1 MPSQFT
7 YHDPAIKDLLVLS
20 SYLYLLSVFEW
31 IAQYV
36 LSAGLLGQILLG
48 IIYGSPLAEWLDV
61 QWQETFVVVG
71 YVGLLL
77 IVFEGG
83 MTTSLPTLT
92 ALLPLSTGIA
102 VTGLL
107 VPIGFSFLL
116 TPMFGFPLLHSFA
129 AGAALSSTSLG
140 TVLAL
145 ISSSGLSLD
154 LQQTKLGTALLG
166 AAVMDDAVAFVL
178 SEIINLLGE
187 SDNSASSTLGAHI
200 GRTIGVTFGLGIV
213 AMPVTRWIIRPL
225 YLKYT
230 RSIYRQKAGQSG
242 MLLMMAIVFI
252 GMTAGAR
259 YAGTSPLYGVYVGG
273 LVISYLMQTEAAVH
287 SDMIQQDVGDVSI
300 DTAERISASREIQGR
315 PLPSGRLRRVHTHPT
330 PVPMDRLSS
339 RPEDTP
345 PPRTPEKYETR
356 PTFLSTFEHYISPVL
371 IYLLLPLFFGSIGYS
386 IPFIP
391 LWRGKVIWKG
401 IIYTMFMLFGKA
413 LTGIWILFWPIEG
426 KRKVSWGQ
434 TMKLRLPAAL
444 LLGFAM
450 IARGE
455 IGLLISQ
462 IAYTTTEQQLTEEEF
477 LITTW
482 AIVLC
487 TILGPVG
494 VGYVIKKFKVD
505 VVRGGWH

>member
-1 MPSQFT
+1 
-7 YHDPAIKDLLVLS
+7 
-20 SYLYLLSVFEW
+20 
-31 IAQYV
+31 
-36 LSAGLLGQILLG
+36 
-48 IIYGSPLAEWLDV
+48 
-61 QWQETFVVVG
+61 
-71 YVGLLL
+71 
-77 IVFEGG
+77 

-102 VTGLL
+102 LTGLL

-166 AAVMDDAVAFVL
+166 AAVMDDVVAFVL
-178 SEIINLLGE
+178 SEIIHLLGE
-187 SDNSASSTLGAHI
+187 SDNSGSSTLGAHI

-213 AMPVTRWIIRPL
+213 VMPVTRWILRPL

-230 RSIYRQKAGQSG
+230 RSIYRHKAGQSG
-242 MLLMMAIVFI
+242 LLLMMAVMFI

-273 LVISYLMQTEAAVH
+273 LIISYLMQTEAELSLEPIH
-287 SDMIQQDVGDVSI
+287 GDVVSI
-300 DTAERISASREIQGR
+300 GDEEGIPASREFEGN
-315 PLPSGRLRRVHTHPT
+315 PMPGDRLRRVNTHPSE
-330 PVPMDRLSS
+330 VPMDRLPT
-339 RPEDTP
+339 RLPEETP
-345 PPRTPEKYETR
+345 PARTPERQHTT
-356 PTFLSTFEHYISPVL
+356 PTFLSTFEHYISPLLV
-371 IYLLLPLFFGSIGYS
+371 YLLLPLFFGSIGYS

-391 LWRGKVIWKG
+391 LWRGRVIWKG
-401 IIYTMFMLFGKA
+401 VVYTLFMLLGKA

-434 TMKLRLPAAL
+434 TMKLRMPAAL

-455 IGLLISQ
+455 IGLL
-462 IAYTTTEQQLTEEEF
+462 
-477 LITTW
+477 
-482 AIVLC
+482 
-487 TILGPVG
+487 
-494 VGYVIKKFKVD
+494 
-505 VVRGGWH
+505 

>member
-1 MPSQFT
+1 
-7 YHDPAIKDLLVLS
+7 
-20 SYLYLLSVFEW
+20 
-31 IAQYV
+31 
-36 LSAGLLGQILLG
+36 
-48 IIYGSPLAEWLDV
+48 
-61 QWQETFVVVG
+61 
-71 YVGLLL
+71 
-77 IVFEGG
+77 

-102 VTGLL
+102 LTGLL

-166 AAVMDDAVAFVL
+166 AAVMDDVVAFVL
-178 SEIINLLGE
+178 SEIIHLLGE
-187 SDNSASSTLGAHI
+187 SDSSGSSTLGAHI

-225 YLKYT
+225 YLKFT
-230 RSIYRQKAGQSG
+230 RSVYRHKAGQSG
-242 MLLMMAIVFI
+242 LLLMMAIVFI

-273 LVISYLMQTEAAVH
+273 LVISYLMQTEDALPDPVQED
-287 SDMIQQDVGDVSI
+287 SVSV
-300 DTAERISASREIQGR
+300 DNEERIPASREFEGN
-315 PLPSGRLRRVHTHPT
+315 PMPGGRLRRINTHPT
-330 PVPMDRLSS
+330 HVPMEHISS
-339 RPEDTP
+339 RLPENTSP
-345 PPRTPEKYETR
+345 PQILEKHHTT
-356 PTFLSTFEHYISPVL
+356 PTFLSTFEHYISPL
-371 IYLLLPLFFGSIGYS
+371 LLYLLLPLFFGSIGYS

-391 LWRGKVIWKG
+391 LWRGQIIWKG
-401 IIYTMFMLFGKA
+401 IVYTLFMLLGKA
-413 LTGIWILFWPIEG
+413 LTGLWILFWPIEG

-434 TMKLRLPAAL
+434 TMKLRMPAAL

-455 IGLLISQ
+455 IGLL
-462 IAYTTTEQQLTEEEF
+462 
-477 LITTW
+477 
-482 AIVLC
+482 
-487 TILGPVG
+487 
-494 VGYVIKKFKVD
+494 
-505 VVRGGWH
+505 